1 MPFVRISASASH
13 TDEVLTAFCD
23 AVFAAIVHEL
33 ERPSHA
39 RYLELDT
46 FDPAQMALHSRF
58 IGIANEPGRVFVH
71 VHLNHP
77 CTIPQRRRFAA
88 AVGKNL
94 RTMAGV
100 RERDVLLLI
109 HERGARSWTFGD
121 GTAHHVALTRQR
133 VSAGAR

>member
-1 MPFVRISASASH
+1 MPFVRISASETH

-23 AVFAAIVHEL
+23 AVFAAIVDEL
-33 ERPSHA
+33 ERPGHA

-46 FDPAQMALHSRF
+46 FDPQQMAQHSRF
-58 IGIANEPGRVFVH
+58 IGIANEGQLFVH

-77 CTIPQRRRFAA
+77 CTIPQRRRFSV

-100 RERDVLLLI
+100 RERDYLLLI
-109 HERGARSWTFGD
+109 HERGAQSWTFGD
-121 GTAHHVALTRQR
+121 GTAHHMSRH
-133 VSAGAR
+133 GAIAAAR